1 MNGSYRAFWTLTPYN
16 LNQGLQDMIGETR
29 MHKLGGDLFKRV
41 NVDYAIP
48 RHPGTELVK
57 PKRKRGEDLVF
68 QSLVEIPGQEAALR
82 GFTPFDERTVRIG
95 IIFAAAQYLGC
106 GQLEKPSLQFSRL
119 VTSQENRA
127 YWDRVETDPPEAWNS
142 SVKDLEEDDY
152 RRPNEEHNRKE
163 PEESKKRYEAEKR
176 KMEASW
182 AELRKKAVKRAGD
195 KAGRPRTVDR
205 AVRSVPE
212 PETRT
217 TPAASRAQRKAGKAA
232 RKKNEPKGRRNC
244 MADGVRWLCCGI
256 FRRR

>member
-1 MNGSYRAFWTLTPYN
+1 
-16 LNQGLQDMIGETR
+16 MIGETR
-29 MHKLGGDLFKRV
+29 MHKLGGDLFRRV

-57 PKRKRGEDLVF
+57 PKRDRGENLVF
-68 QSLVEIPGQEAALR
+68 QSLVERPGQEATLR

-95 IIFAAAQYLGC
+95 ILFAAAEYLRC
-106 GQLEKPSLQFSRL
+106 EQLVKPSLQVSRL

-127 YWDRVETDPPEAWNS
+127 YWDRVEIDPPEAWNS
-142 SVKDLEEDDY
+142 SVKELEEDDY
-152 RRPNEEHNRKE
+152 RRPTEEHSRKE

-182 AELRKKAVKRAGD
+182 AKLREKAVKRAGD
-195 KAGRPRTVDR
+195 KAARPRTVDR
-205 AVRSVPE
+205 AVRSMPE

-217 TPAASRAQRKAGKAA
+217 TPVASRAQTKAEKAA
-232 RKKNEPKGRRNC
+232 GKKNEPKGRRNR